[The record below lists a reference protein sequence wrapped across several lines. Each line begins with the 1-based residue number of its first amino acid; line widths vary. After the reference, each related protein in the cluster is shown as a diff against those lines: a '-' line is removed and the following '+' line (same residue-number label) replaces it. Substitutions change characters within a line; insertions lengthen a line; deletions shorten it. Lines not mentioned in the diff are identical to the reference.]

1 MKIWKYIALLIG
13 SACSAMAQADAL
25 DDNCMELNHQCMYTA
40 LQQRDVAHARALMH
54 PDLIKELEQKPD
66 ALNQVMALVPKTD
79 PLAIEVP
86 MDMEK
91 MQSQNLQQLQKIY
104 LYIYSDR
111 AVRMRV
117 LYDSVKPD
125 AKVRSFGI
133 LPIQPK

>member
-1 MKIWKYIALLIG
+1 
-13 SACSAMAQADAL
+13 
-25 DDNCMELNHQCMYTA
+25 
-40 LQQRDVAHARALMH
+40 MH

-66 ALNQVMALVPKTD
+66 ALSQVMELVPKTD

-104 LYIYSDR
+104 LYIYPDR

-133 LPIQPK
+133 LPIQPE